1 MASDL
6 SSGCNE
12 AIGVL
17 DEKEEGEISL
27 EDVSSSE
34 EGHLNYGYGVRV
46 AQCTNCLS
54 TQHNAAWCTT
64 PVKFY
69 HSKASNTREVN
80 LVLQDAVQGKENRH
94 QINESGCAGTKH
106 TVSTL
111 QEKNDD
117 LVPISS
123 DSDMEIVGLA
133 DKSKQILI
141 RSLSKSR
148 VKSKRKKKRVHT
160 SMLSVEDFVSSS
172 TIDVSVSA
180 SVSTVK
186 HDATKNNSRPYHRE
200 MSPVHRSGRSN
211 PTLRSPPRRHRSLI
225 RAHSPFKRSKSP
237 LVHGRSPTIRRSP
250 RRVKSPKRSPYR
262 SPGKSMPRKPSHVEL
277 ASSSQ
282 NYIDTHK
289 LLKKVRRLDS
299 VGTHSLKETLN
310 KNKEH
315 ASSLKEKL
323 MNMMKGVGDNNSELP
338 NSSRE
343 KSIIHVNKAELNDA
357 DDEEDLALLRQKALE
372 TKQKKSIKQNDQPK
386 TEIEKKVIANI
397 DDDQDKEDLELR
409 MIALRSAVLKKH
421 QNRVQKGMKS
431 GKYKKSKGSR
441 SESPFTQ
448 SFLDSIPIPGEELLI
463 FASPPHTPLPV
474 SENNHT
480 EDMELDTDV
489 EREKEKLPYSPTDK
503 IIANIPMDT
512 ELLGI
517 QPSDVSFINL
527 KANNNPSFN
536 PSITSSQDE
545 QKSYQ
550 GKIIENRSYLPNL
563 VYCTPQTALYTAPDA
578 SVPYSPTDPTKTPKL
593 EFAKVHNSNVNV
605 HHYEHTS
612 NVLKNN
618 NNSSFVDINS
628 SQEMPYSP
636 TDTPVYDPDLSHAL
650 PQAIG
655 PIVISNSSLVSMGSS
670 FSSNTHENSERYVPV
685 ATKQTR
691 NSSEDENPDKVETLS
706 MDVAIGSAA
715 TSVRESVS
723 PSSSMITID
732 DLPETDADASP
743 LADSLKN
750 VKITEGIPNNLT
762 ENGKETISEPLYMK
776 GISDVTKDVNKIP
789 TLINRTLVPA
799 PLLKTNKQ
807 LQQPL
812 PSKKFVI
819 QQEPAFK
826 SAVMQSVLI
835 NDEISTKTNTSFK
848 PMKLMSFPQKSHSVL
863 TIPTVFHDSSH
874 EDMANVTPTN
884 ADILLAESN
893 GNATV
898 VQNNGIMHETSS
910 DKVCDSISPTQKK
923 KKLLKKGLKRRS
935 TGSVQFVTNDDI
947 TGTNNDNIN
956 IVNKQ
961 IGKTA
966 EFVDKDDKQ
975 ANKELE
981 VCKNNKKQPDTKNNM
996 NASNSEV
1003 PQNIINQKDQISSEK
1018 NEDQAQ
1024 SKDISSNDT
1033 VEKVRNADD
1042 RRQSLDEDEE
1052 ALRAIL
1058 LASLPKRVKAISS
1071 NLNPNTAPTTSTV
1084 LTVASSAINTVNTT
1098 NSNKITILPTP
1109 PTKFYGSEN
1118 DKNQPNSGE
1127 QVRNVITQESV
1138 PIAAVKTLTPIPSG
1152 RKRSVPMIK
1161 GPQKKLM
1168 KRVAIPASTKVVNNA
1183 KKYQNAMVQRKLNLQ
1198 RAALYSKQ
1206 RMGDSRIIPKLQPN
1220 SNKWCAN
1227 TKILLSGTQ
1236 RIIINVESDT
1246 ESDSESESQKK
1257 KAVGPA
1263 NSVTLEKQQAPI
1275 NSTSEFE
1282 SNLDQFLRAVR
1293 KKQESMAAA
1302 RPTSVL
1308 QTQKKDAALMAK
1320 PENSNPSN
1328 LHTPLAVR
1336 HLPASQQEEYRRLK
1350 QQIIEREKLKLHRT
1364 VQTNNLVK
1372 SKTVEQSAKSVLSK
1386 SPNKENPPKINQT
1399 VSAKSQS
1406 AHAQQLNKENYSKNL
1421 DSIKNTTVLHT
1432 NNVPLCANTVH
1443 NVDKQ
1448 ENTSSNQTKPISR
1461 TMTNLNIRISNES
1474 NPNNIASKPV
1484 ANPLQSV
1491 TTPRQ
1496 VFELPANES
1505 PARLGF
1511 PTGLKVLS
1519 MDEVNRKCVQIQLNN
1534 NANERLVR
1542 INDQVTLNNKSVIN
1556 GNENISATKDTINK
1570 ATRDPDI
1577 SQFVQSVEKEITT
1590 NNTRLDNNDVVDSDA
1605 STIILNQN
1613 AERRKSLDTSESTI
1627 RLSQCEEDSRVLSIS
1642 NMQSKEESHYSLF
1655 KSNISDDKRSIEKNW
1670 NAIKRDVKTELNA
1683 LINLPRPEQE
1693 QHLADTEQNL
1703 VLKRYTILDELAE
1716 MLGNI
1721 RQWHMERDLQTSLVA
1736 EVKKLREQLKVAE
1749 ERLQLQRNRIN
1760 SIGPKVVV
1768 AHGKINTGRQECF
1781 RLATICSTLGS
1792 RIIGNDYK
1800 VPEAGAQLLDC
1811 KMKEVANHTRQL
1823 SRKKVPFIDIPDT
1836 HESTKLEEIVCTEI
1850 SQPESLLLEESNVDS
1865 FNTTILNENECLAVP
1880 DSTDS
1885 NVTVDLRETSKEDAN
1900 STANNSSVRINEES
1914 ISEENN
1920 TEKEVCTEHLP
1931 LSSTPGTTPSVP
1943 VSKDS
1948 RDSDQKGSLDDKAAR
1963 IESSLESR
1971 NQIRRQTKKTIPPYE
1986 SILTYF
1992 RVPRNANPNGVLC
2005 PYELMGTC
2013 SDGDCQFIHQRESS
2027 QVAFSD

>member
-1 MASDL
+1 MD
-6 SSGCNE
+6 
-12 AIGVL
+12 
-17 DEKEEGEISL
+17 IS
-27 EDVSSSE
+27 
-34 EGHLNYGYGVRV
+34 
-46 AQCTNCLS
+46 C
-54 TQHNAAWCTT
+54 
-64 PVKFY
+64 
-69 HSKASNTREVN
+69 SNQVEVN

-94 QINESGCAGTKH
+94 QINESGCTGTKH

-111 QEKNDD
+111 QKKNDD

-133 DKSKQILI
+133 DNSKQIVI

-148 VKSKRKKKRVHT
+148 LKSKRKKNRVRT
-160 SMLSVEDFVSSS
+160 SVISMEDFVSSS

-180 SVSTVK
+180 PVSTVK

-200 MSPVHRSGRSN
+200 ISPVHRSGRSN
-211 PTLRSPPRRHRSLI
+211 PTLRSPPRRHRSLV

-237 LVHGRSPTIRRSP
+237 LIRGRSPTIRRSP

-262 SPGKSMPRKPSHVEL
+262 SPGKSMPRKPPHVEL

-323 MNMMKGVGDNNSELP
+323 MNMMKGVGDNNSE
-338 NSSRE
+338 
-343 KSIIHVNKAELNDA
+343 KSNVHANKTELNDA

-372 TKQKKSIKQNDQPK
+372 TKQKKSIKQNDQVK

-431 GKYKKSKGSR
+431 GKYKKSKASR

-545 QKSYQ
+545 EQSYE

-563 VYCTPQTALYTAPDA
+563 VYCTPQNALYTAPDA
-578 SVPYSPTDPTKTPKL
+578 SDPTKTSKPEKYT
-593 EFAKVHNSNVNV
+593 KVQNSHVNV

-618 NNSSFVDINS
+618 NNSKFVDINAS
-628 SQEMPYSP
+628 EEMPYSP

-650 PQAIG
+650 PQALG
-655 PIVISNSSLVSMGSS
+655 PIATSNFSLVSMGSS
-670 FSSNTHENSERYVPV
+670 FSSNTQENSEQYAPV
-685 ATKQTR
+685 APQARPTKQTR
-691 NSSEDENPDKVETLS
+691 NSSEDENADKLETLS
-706 MDVAIGSAA
+706 MDVAVGSAA

-750 VKITEGIPNNLT
+750 VKITEGILNNLT
-762 ENGKETISEPLYMK
+762 ENGKETIPEPLYMK
-776 GISDVTKDVNKIP
+776 GIPDVTKDVNKIP

-812 PSKKFVI
+812 PSKKFAI

-863 TIPTVFHDSSH
+863 TIPTVFHDPSH
-874 EDMANVTPTN
+874 QHLADKKIATNEDT
-884 ADILLAESN
+884 LLAESN

-898 VQNNGIMHETSS
+898 VESNGTMHERSS
-910 DKVCDSISPTQKK
+910 DKVCDSVSPTQKK

-935 TGSVQFVTNDDI
+935 TGSVQFVTKDD
-947 TGTNNDNIN
+947 TN

-966 EFVDKDDKQ
+966 EFVDKHDKEG
-975 ANKELE
+975 NKEFE
-981 VCKNNKKQPDTKNNM
+981 ICKDNKRQPDTKNNM

-1003 PQNIINQKDQISSEK
+1003 AQNIINQTDRISSEM

-1024 SKDISSNDT
+1024 SKDTSSNDT
-1033 VEKVRNADD
+1033 VEKIRNADD

-1058 LASLPKRVKAISS
+1058 LASLPKRVKAISNNLSS
-1071 NLNPNTAPTTSTV
+1071 NAAPTTSTV
-1084 LTVASSAINTVNTT
+1084 LTVASSVINTVNTT
-1098 NSNKITILPTP
+1098 NSNKITLLPTP
-1109 PTKFYGSEN
+1109 HTKFYGSEN

-1127 QVRNVITQESV
+1127 QVRNIITQGTV
-1138 PIAAVKTLTPIPSG
+1138 PIEAVKTLTPIPSG

-1308 QTQKKDAALMAK
+1308 QTPKKDAALMAK

-1328 LHTPLAVR
+1328 LHTPLVR
-1336 HLPASQQEEYRRLK
+1336 ILHLNGLVFMKHVINYV
-1350 QQIIEREKLKLHRT
+1350 IIFTGCTSFTCISARGVSSIKA
-1364 VQTNNLVK
+1364 TNN
-1372 SKTVEQSAKSVLSK
+1372 
-1386 SPNKENPPKINQT
+1386 
-1399 VSAKSQS
+1399 
-1406 AHAQQLNKENYSKNL
+1406 
-1421 DSIKNTTVLHT
+1421 
-1432 NNVPLCANTVH
+1432 
-1443 NVDKQ
+1443 
-1448 ENTSSNQTKPISR
+1448 R
-1461 TMTNLNIRISNES
+1461 T
-1474 NPNNIASKPV
+1474 
-1484 ANPLQSV
+1484 
-1491 TTPRQ
+1491 
-1496 VFELPANES
+1496 
-1505 PARLGF
+1505 
-1511 PTGLKVLS
+1511 
-1519 MDEVNRKCVQIQLNN
+1519 
-1534 NANERLVR
+1534 
-1542 INDQVTLNNKSVIN
+1542 
-1556 GNENISATKDTINK
+1556 
-1570 ATRDPDI
+1570 
-1577 SQFVQSVEKEITT
+1577 
-1590 NNTRLDNNDVVDSDA
+1590 
-1605 STIILNQN
+1605 
-1613 AERRKSLDTSESTI
+1613 
-1627 RLSQCEEDSRVLSIS
+1627 
-1642 NMQSKEESHYSLF
+1642 
-1655 KSNISDDKRSIEKNW
+1655 
-1670 NAIKRDVKTELNA
+1670 
-1683 LINLPRPEQE
+1683 
-1693 QHLADTEQNL
+1693 
-1703 VLKRYTILDELAE
+1703 
-1716 MLGNI
+1716 
-1721 RQWHMERDLQTSLVA
+1721 
-1736 EVKKLREQLKVAE
+1736 
-1749 ERLQLQRNRIN
+1749 
-1760 SIGPKVVV
+1760 
-1768 AHGKINTGRQECF
+1768 
-1781 RLATICSTLGS
+1781 
-1792 RIIGNDYK
+1792 
-1800 VPEAGAQLLDC
+1800 
-1811 KMKEVANHTRQL
+1811 
-1823 SRKKVPFIDIPDT
+1823 
-1836 HESTKLEEIVCTEI
+1836 
-1850 SQPESLLLEESNVDS
+1850 
-1865 FNTTILNENECLAVP
+1865 
-1880 DSTDS
+1880 
-1885 NVTVDLRETSKEDAN
+1885 RETKI
-1900 STANNSSVRINEES
+1900 T
-1914 ISEENN
+1914 
-1920 TEKEVCTEHLP
+1920 
-1931 LSSTPGTTPSVP
+1931 
-1943 VSKDS
+1943 
-1948 RDSDQKGSLDDKAAR
+1948 
-1963 IESSLESR
+1963 
-1971 NQIRRQTKKTIPPYE
+1971 
-1986 SILTYF
+1986 
-1992 RVPRNANPNGVLC
+1992 
-2005 PYELMGTC
+2005 
-2013 SDGDCQFIHQRESS
+2013 
-2027 QVAFSD
+2027 